1 MCNSSDRCDGHS
13 LRRHILQECDA
24 MAKYAFSSGLKV
36 PASVVKTLESFGS
49 PESGERWRLDGS
61 DHKASD
67 SENETLDTSKAQKM
81 PENNIEHLSQV
92 HSKLAEIVSPATPR
106 TILLL
111 QTEKGG
117 LLSFLGPIRLI
128 QRMMFSSI
136 LFLLAFI
143 VISQSEEVQG
153 IICLKD
159 SGEAMLLNELFLI
172 SAAGIGATFSGL
184 FQANRYVVD
193 GNFDP
198 KYETSY
204 WIRLILGITAG
215 LILAMLIPFDV
226 SDVDASTII
235 EQPLLALLGGFSAPV
250 VYRIL
255 NRLIETVESFL
266 RGDTSDLIAARE
278 QQAKARFA
286 EQFTQS
292 RLKTASN
299 LINLQKQLGTD
310 IDSDELNKMLDRILN
325 DLVPLDLHED
335 GTRRNNASEQQDVGR
350 SHTDVKTELE
360 DQKNQ

>member
-1 MCNSSDRCDGHS
+1 
-13 LRRHILQECDA
+13 

-36 PASVVKTLESFGS
+36 PAYVVKTLESFGS
-49 PESGERWRLDGS
+49 PES
-61 DHKASD
+61 
-67 SENETLDTSKAQKM
+67 SENETLDTSEPQNM
-81 PENNIEHLSQV
+81 PENSIEHLSQI
-92 HSKLAEIVSPATPR
+92 HNKLAEIVSPATPR

-136 LFLLAFI
+136 LFLLAFT
-143 VISQSEEVQG
+143 VIGQCDEVHG
-153 IICLKD
+153 LICLED

-184 FQANRYVVD
+184 FQATRYVVN

-215 LILAMLIPFDV
+215 LILAMLIPFDI
-226 SDVDASTII
+226 SDANASIKI

-255 NRLIETVESFL
+255 SRLIETIESFL
-266 RGDTSDLIAARE
+266 RGDTSDLIAIRE
-278 QQAKARFA
+278 QQAKARFN
-286 EQFTQS
+286 EQLTQN
-292 RLKTASN
+292 RLKTASY
-299 LINLQKQLGTD
+299 LVKIQKQLSTD
-310 IDSDELNKMLDRILN
+310 VDPDVLNKILDQILN
-325 DLVPLDLHED
+325 DLIPLDLYED
-335 GTRRNNASEQQDVGR
+335 EIGRNSASEQRDAGR
-350 SHTDVKTELE
+350 SHKGVKTELE
-360 DQKNQ
+360 DEGDQ